1 MWGVH
6 GHFQEM
12 ALVDWDLSKQILSLI
27 LKCVHL
33 FSLKGSKNFIKMIFR
48 LFGIT
53 LFSKSIALDL
63 FYTMA
68 DRILLEMGVFVEGE
82 PMVDCD
88 NTPDKSGARSALHSW
103 LGFLCLQARWTA
115 WRYSHTHHALWEALE
130 VTGKHESTV
139 CCWEWFPKSV
149 LCGKHS
155 QILQWLR
162 VTGGSDSGSIRSFQ
176 YRHFWYIAFI
186 DYELVSHPSYLVLLF
201 WGSLLSSTSSRF

>member
-53 LFSKSIALDL
+53 LFSKSIALNL

-88 NTPDKSGARSALHSW
+88 TTPNKSGASPLFTPGLAFSVSRLDEQ
-103 LGFLCLQARWTA
+103 LGAIPTRTMHFEKHWRLLESMKAQYVAGNGFRKVSCVVSIHKFFNDWELQ
-115 WRYSHTHHALWEALE
+115 EE
-130 VTGKHESTV
+130 VT
-139 CCWEWFPKSV
+139 
-149 LCGKHS
+149 LD
-155 QILQWLR
+155 L
-162 VTGGSDSGSIRSFQ
+162 
-176 YRHFWYIAFI
+176 
-186 DYELVSHPSYLVLLF
+186 
-201 WGSLLSSTSSRF
+201 